1 MMRPNKT
8 TTPHPPGALVSLTEH
23 AFRPQIEGTLATDAG
38 NFRILIVDDD
48 PSLRRT
54 FPHVLARPGRVF
66 DECGTIGEAIARLEH
81 EHYALILLDYR
92 LPDANGLALLDWLAD
107 HQRDEAVIII
117 SGEDAIDAAIAALR
131 RGADDYVRKPYHV
144 AQLQRAVDSAL
155 HKGALEKAN
164 KLMSQRLKASER
176 LHRYLVES
184 SPDLIFTLDSAGRF
198 TYVNPRVKALLGY
211 DRSVLMRRPFTTLVM
226 PEDLDRI
233 DGLLSQ
239 PSSLPGESFNV
250 ELRLRRY
257 RGSSNA
263 DGDCVTVSLTGIPM
277 LTQEDDRRVIGLYGV
292 ARDISERKR
301 AEEIISFQA
310 YHDQLTH
317 LPNRV
322 LFKDRLELAIA
333 QAQRRTGAL
342 AVMFIDVDRF
352 KLVNDTFGHAEGDAL
367 LRAIAT
373 RLSSTLRR
381 GDTLARLGGD
391 EFTVLLPDINQPEDA
406 EVIARKVL
414 AALSPP
420 IALSQG
426 QFRATVSIGV
436 ALFPRDGSTAEELT
450 RHADV
455 AMYQVKRSGKN
466 AYRFFD
472 PDLNTRHRDRI
483 ALENDLRS
491 ALARNE
497 LELHYQPQVSLVE
510 RRIVGLEALLRWQH
524 PVLGQVPPATFVQVA
539 EEVGLI
545 GDISAWVLERACTQ
559 VAEWRKAGISPPRVS
574 INLSAHD
581 FHRTNIVA
589 AITDCLARHALDPAQ
604 FELEITESIM
614 MNDTAGVASKL
625 QELRAAGISVA
636 IDDFGTGYSALAYL
650 QKLPVSALKIDRSFV
665 RDLEGPMTNPIIS
678 AITGIAR
685 GFELELVAEGVEN
698 EEQARALR
706 ALGCEVMQG
715 YLFARPAA
723 PADAH
728 DWLLKPESLF
738 ATLDAA
744 AAEPHTDPSA

>member
-1 MMRPNKT
+1 MV
-8 TTPHPPGALVSLTEH
+8 TPTEQ
-23 AFRPQIEGTLATDAG
+23 AFRPQIEGAAG
-38 NFRILIVDDD
+38 TEAGSFRILIVDDD

-66 DECGTIGEAIARLEH
+66 DECGTIGDAIRCLEH
-81 EHYALILLDYR
+81 DHYALILLDYR
-92 LPDANGLALLDWLAD
+92 LPDATGLALLDWLVD
-107 HQRDEAVIII
+107 HNRDEAVIII
-117 SGEDAIDAAIAALR
+117 SGEDAIDAAIGALR

-144 AQLQRAVDSAL
+144 AQLQRAVDGAL

-198 TYVNPRVKALLGY
+198 TYLNPRVKALLGF
-211 DRSVLMRRPFTTLVM
+211 DRSALMRQPFATLVL
-226 PEDLDRI
+226 PEDRKRI
-233 DGLLSQ
+233 DSLLSQ
-239 PSSLPGESFNV
+239 PGNLPGENFNV
-250 ELRLRRY
+250 ELRLRRN
-257 RGSSNA
+257 RLKP
-263 DGDCVTVSLTGIPM
+263 DGEPESITVSLTGIPM
-277 LTQEDDRRVIGLYGV
+277 NTQEDDRRMVGLYGV

-333 QAQRRTGAL
+333 QAQRRNGAL

-367 LRAIAT
+367 LRAIAA
-373 RLSSTLRR
+373 RLSATLRR

-391 EFTVLLPDINQPEDA
+391 EFTVLLPDIARPEDA

-414 AALSPP
+414 EAISPP
-420 IALSQG
+420 IGLSKG
-426 QFRATVSIGV
+426 QFRATVSVGI
-436 ALFPRDGSTAEELT
+436 ALFPRDGSSAEELT

-483 ALENDLRS
+483 ALENDLRN
-491 ALARNE
+491 ALVRNE
-497 LELHYQPQVSLVE
+497 FELHYQPQVSVVQ
-510 RRIVGLEALLRWQH
+510 RRIVGVEALLRWQH
-524 PVLGQVPPATFVQVA
+524 PVLGPISPATFVQVA

-545 GDISAWVLERACTQ
+545 GEISAWVLEQACAQ
-559 VAEWRKAGISPPRVS
+559 VAEWRRAGIEAPRMS

-581 FHRTNIVA
+581 FHRSNIVA
-589 AITDCLARHALDPAQ
+589 SITDCLERHALRPGQ
-604 FELEITESIM
+604 FEIEITESIM
-614 MNDTAGVASKL
+614 MNDTAGVTAKL
-625 QELRAAGISVA
+625 QELRSSGISVA

-650 QKLPVSALKIDRSFV
+650 QKFPVSTLKIDRSFV
-665 RDLEGPMTNPIIS
+665 RDLEGPMTNPIIA

-706 ALGCEVMQG
+706 ALGCDVMQG
-715 YLFARPAA
+715 YLFARPSRA
-723 PADAH
+723 ADASA
-728 DWLLKPESLF
+728 WLQRPERLF
-738 ATLDAA
+738 EALESRVPPERL
-744 AAEPHTDPSA
+744 AEMPS

>member
-1 MMRPNKT
+1 MV
-8 TTPHPPGALVSLTEH
+8 TPTEQ
-23 AFRPQIEGTLATDAG
+23 AFRPQIEGAAG
-38 NFRILIVDDD
+38 TEAGSFRILIVDDD

-66 DECGTIGEAIARLEH
+66 DECGTIGDAIRCLEH
-81 EHYALILLDYR
+81 DHYALILLDYR
-92 LPDANGLALLDWLAD
+92 LPDATGLALLDWLVD
-107 HQRDEAVIII
+107 HNRDEAVIII
-117 SGEDAIDAAIAALR
+117 SGEDAIDAAIGALR

-144 AQLQRAVDSAL
+144 AQLQRAVDGAL

-184 SPDLIFTLDSAGRF
+184 SPDLIFTLDSASRF
-198 TYVNPRVKALLGY
+198 TYLNPRVKALLGF
-211 DRSVLMRRPFTTLVM
+211 DRSALMRQPFATLVL
-226 PEDLDRI
+226 PEDRKRI
-233 DGLLSQ
+233 DSLLSQ
-239 PSSLPGESFNV
+239 PGNLPGENFNV
-250 ELRLRRY
+250 ELRLRRN
-257 RGSSNA
+257 RLKP
-263 DGDCVTVSLTGIPM
+263 DGESESITVSLTGIPM
-277 LTQEDDRRVIGLYGV
+277 NTQEDDRRMVGLYGV

-333 QAQRRTGAL
+333 QAQRRNGAL

-367 LRAIAT
+367 LRAIAA
-373 RLSSTLRR
+373 RLSATLRR

-391 EFTVLLPDINQPEDA
+391 EFTVLLPDIARPEDA

-414 AALSPP
+414 EAISPP
-420 IALSQG
+420 IGLSKG
-426 QFRATVSIGV
+426 QFRATVSVGI
-436 ALFPRDGSTAEELT
+436 ALFPGDGSSAEELT

-483 ALENDLRS
+483 ALENDLRN
-491 ALARNE
+491 ALVRNE
-497 LELHYQPQVSLVE
+497 FELHYQPQVSVVQ
-510 RRIVGLEALLRWQH
+510 RRIVGVEALLRWQH
-524 PVLGQVPPATFVQVA
+524 PVLGPISPATFVQVA

-545 GDISAWVLERACTQ
+545 GEISAWVLEQACAQ
-559 VAEWRKAGISPPRVS
+559 VAEWRRAGIEAPRMS

-581 FHRTNIVA
+581 FHRSNIVA
-589 AITDCLARHALDPAQ
+589 SITDCLERHALRPGQ
-604 FELEITESIM
+604 FEIEITESIM
-614 MNDTAGVASKL
+614 MNDTAGVTAKL
-625 QELRAAGISVA
+625 QELRSSGISVA

-650 QKLPVSALKIDRSFV
+650 QKFPVSTLKIDRSFV
-665 RDLEGPMTNPIIS
+665 RDLEGPMTNPIIA

-706 ALGCEVMQG
+706 ALGCDVMQG
-715 YLFARPAA
+715 YLFARPSRA
-723 PADAH
+723 ADASA
-728 DWLLKPESLF
+728 WLQRPERLF
-738 ATLDAA
+738 EALESRAPPERLA
-744 AAEPHTDPSA
+744 GMPS

>member
-1 MMRPNKT
+1 MV
-8 TTPHPPGALVSLTEH
+8 TPTEQ
-23 AFRPQIEGTLATDAG
+23 AFRPQIEGAAG
-38 NFRILIVDDD
+38 TEAGSFRILIVDDD

-66 DECGTIGEAIARLEH
+66 DECGTIGDAIRCLEH
-81 EHYALILLDYR
+81 DHYALILLDYR
-92 LPDANGLALLDWLAD
+92 LPDATGLALLDWLVD
-107 HQRDEAVIII
+107 HNRDEAVIII
-117 SGEDAIDAAIAALR
+117 SGEDAIDAAIGALR

-144 AQLQRAVDSAL
+144 AQLQRAVDGAL

-198 TYVNPRVKALLGY
+198 TYLNPRVKALLGF
-211 DRSVLMRRPFTTLVM
+211 DRSALMRQPFATLVL
-226 PEDLDRI
+226 PEDRKRI
-233 DGLLSQ
+233 DSLLSQ
-239 PSSLPGESFNV
+239 PGNLPGENFNV
-250 ELRLRRY
+250 ELRLRRN
-257 RGSSNA
+257 RLKP
-263 DGDCVTVSLTGIPM
+263 DGEPESITVSLTGIPM
-277 LTQEDDRRVIGLYGV
+277 NTQEDDRRMVGLYGV

-333 QAQRRTGAL
+333 QAQRRNGAL

-367 LRAIAT
+367 LRAIAA
-373 RLSSTLRR
+373 RLSATLRR

-391 EFTVLLPDINQPEDA
+391 EFTVLLPDIARPEDA

-414 AALSPP
+414 EAISPP
-420 IALSQG
+420 IGLSKG
-426 QFRATVSIGV
+426 QFRATVSVGI
-436 ALFPRDGSTAEELT
+436 ALFPRDGSSAEELT

-483 ALENDLRS
+483 ALENDLRN
-491 ALARNE
+491 ALVRNE
-497 LELHYQPQVSLVE
+497 FELHYQPQVSVVQ
-510 RRIVGLEALLRWQH
+510 RRIVGVEALLRWQH
-524 PVLGQVPPATFVQVA
+524 PVLGPISPATFVQVA

-545 GDISAWVLERACTQ
+545 GEISAWVLEQACAQ
-559 VAEWRKAGISPPRVS
+559 VAEWRRAGIEAPRMS

-581 FHRTNIVA
+581 FHRSNIVA
-589 AITDCLARHALDPAQ
+589 SITDCLERHALRPGQ
-604 FELEITESIM
+604 FEIEITESIM
-614 MNDTAGVASKL
+614 MNDTAGVTAKL
-625 QELRAAGISVA
+625 QELRSSGISVA

-650 QKLPVSALKIDRSFV
+650 QKFPVSTLKIDRSFV
-665 RDLEGPMTNPIIS
+665 RDLEGPMTNPIIA

-706 ALGCEVMQG
+706 ALGCDVMQG
-715 YLFARPAA
+715 YLFARPSRA
-723 PADAH
+723 ADASA
-728 DWLLKPESLF
+728 WLQRPERLF
-738 ATLDAA
+738 EALESRAPPERLA
-744 AAEPHTDPSA
+744 GMPS